1 MMLYKFV
8 LLPLALQALE
18 MQATP
23 AGLDSLCDSAQLH
36 KSELYVVN
44 MTVEA
49 LLSNSFNEY

>member
-36 KSELYVVN
+36 KSELYV
-44 MTVEA
+44 M
-49 LLSNSFNEY
+49 